1 MPVKRVFAHKII
13 YCGKEYRNHVA
24 EITDNGEVV
33 LYPFESEIA
42 MTLFT
47 TSPKRAAGSGPFL
60 ISQQIFNAI
69 SDATIPIASSAFFS

>member
-13 YCGKEYRNHVA
+13 YCGKEYCNHVA

-42 MTLFT
+42 MTLFY
-47 TSPKRAAGSGPFL
+47 SGTVEVTVSEDL
-60 ISQQIFNAI
+60 RLEVREIK
-69 SDATIPIASSAFFS
+69 